1 MFFRYFATALFLS
14 FFLLSACGEDSDILT
29 DNDNLEENQEGNRI
43 DTLITS
49 SGVQFVRTP
58 DEHFQGLPDW
68 PYAYQYVE
76 IDGLRQAY
84 AEDGPANGPVV
95 LLLHGQPSW
104 SYLYRTMIPVLADA
118 GYRVIA
124 MDHLGMGRSDKP
136 IDISE
141 YSYLGHTD
149 RLERFIQQLGLS
161 DINLFVQDWGSLIGL
176 RVAGLNPDWFA
187 TISVGNGQLPVVPEG
202 FQIMEP
208 IENPDEIEDLASP
221 FANIPAQ
228 QVPYY
233 DGCELIAES
242 FEFDEWAYYSMKGA
256 SYTASEVVEALTWF
270 DLSEEIEE
278 AYDAPFPSRAYMAGT
293 RTFPALVNEVAG
305 VNMEAWAG
313 LMSYTKPFLT
323 IWGANDNGSLGT
335 CEAQQTL
342 IDNVP
347 GAEGKP
353 HVRLEEAGHFL
364 QSDQGA
370 EVARQLVEFYATDW
384 DNASTAST
392 ASCSNFD
399 SPIQNEQR
407 TQMSRLPSDLRNFR
421 YAEVLPVFEC
431 ADGFVTEVYVSMSFN
446 EAPEDEWSALNI
458 EELKSDLGAVDV
470 ILNGPRH
477 WLVSST
483 VNNAAGAG
491 DFEKI
496 ATFGTLQMGLAAQIS
511 GERAD
516 ERYTE
521 GEVQRSTSYLFKA
534 GNEVYKLVNPQGEI
548 YVMQSYS
555 LQINPDLTIDDLAS
569 LGSVLNLPSGW
580 TYETEILSAD
590 LELVAD
596 GVAIVVQDELE
607 NSYQKIID

>member
-1 MFFRYFATALFLS
+1 MFFRYLATAFILS

-29 DNDNLEENQEGNRI
+29 DNDNLEDNQEGNRV

-49 SGVQFVRTP
+49 NGVQFVRTP
-58 DEHFQGLPDW
+58 DEYFQDLPDW
-68 PYAYQYVE
+68 PYSYQYVE

-84 AEDGPANGPVV
+84 AEDGPADGPVV

-104 SYLYRTMIPVLADA
+104 SYLYRSMIPILADA

-141 YSYLGHTD
+141 YSYLGHAD
-149 RLERFIQQLGLS
+149 RLERFIQQMGLS

-187 TISVGNGQLPVVPEG
+187 TISVGNGQLPVVPAG
-202 FQIMEP
+202 FQIMQP
-208 IENPDEIEDLASP
+208 IENPDEIVDLASP
-221 FANIPAQ
+221 FTDIPAQ

-233 DGCELIAES
+233 DGCELIAGS
-242 FEFDEWAYYSMKGA
+242 FDFYDWAVYSMKGA

-270 DLSEEIEE
+270 DLSADVEA
-278 AYDAPFPSRAYMAGT
+278 AYDAPFPGRAYMAGT

-313 LMSYTKPFLT
+313 LTSYTKPFLT

-364 QSDQGA
+364 QSDQG
-370 EVARQLVEFYATDW
+370 EEIARRLVEFYATDW
-384 DNASTAST
+384 DNAST

-407 TQMSRLPSDLRNFR
+407 TQMSGLPSDLRNYR

-431 ADGFVTEVYVSMSFN
+431 EDGFVTEVYVSMSFN
-446 EAPEDEWSALNI
+446 DAPEDEWSALNV
-458 EELKSDLGAVDV
+458 EDLKGELGAVDV

-477 WLVSST
+477 WLVNST
-483 VNNAAGAG
+483 VNNGGGAG

-511 GERAD
+511 GTRLD
-516 ERYTE
+516 DRYIE
-521 GEVQRSTSYLFKA
+521 GDVQRNTTYLFKA
-534 GNEVYKLVNPQGEI
+534 GNEVYKLINPQGEV

-555 LQINPDLTIDDLAS
+555 LQVNPDLTIDDLATLDS
-569 LGSVLNLPSGW
+569 ILNLPSGW
-580 TYETEILSAD
+580 TFETEILTAD
-590 LELVAD
+590 LELVAN
-596 GVAIVVQDELE
+596 GVAIVIQDELE
-607 NSYQKIID
+607 NSYQKMIG

>member
-1 MFFRYFATALFLS
+1 MNFRFIATALILS
-14 FFLLSACGEDSDILT
+14 ILPLSACNEDSDILV
-29 DNDNLEENQEGNRI
+29 DNDNPGENQEGIRI

-49 SGVQFVRTP
+49 EGVQFVRTP
-58 DEHFQGLPDW
+58 EEYFQDLSDW
-68 PYAYQYVE
+68 PYSYQYVE

-84 AEDGPANGPVV
+84 VEHGPPNGSLV

-118 GYRVIA
+118 GHRVIA

-136 IDISE
+136 VDIAE

-187 TISVGNGQLPVVPEG
+187 TISVGNGQLPVVPAG

-208 IENPDEIEDLASP
+208 IENPDEIEDLVSP

-233 DGCELIAES
+233 NGCELIAGS
-242 FEFDEWAYYSMKGA
+242 FEFDDWAYYSMKGA

-270 DLSEEIEE
+270 DLSEDVEA
-278 AYDAPFPSRAYMAGT
+278 AYDAPFPDRAYMAGT

-313 LMSYTKPFLT
+313 LMAYAKPFLT

-335 CEAQQTL
+335 CDAQQTL

-353 HVRLEEAGHFL
+353 HVRLDEAGHFL
-364 QSDQGA
+364 QSDQGE
-370 EVARQLVEFYATDW
+370 EVARRLVEFYATDW
-384 DNASTAST
+384 GNTST
-392 ASCSNFD
+392 ASCEDFN
-399 SPIQNEQR
+399 SPIQSEQR
-407 TQMSRLPSDLRNFR
+407 TQMFALPADLRNFR

-446 EAPEDEWSALNI
+446 QAPEDAWSALNV
-458 EELKSDLGAVDV
+458 EDLKSELGAVDV

-477 WLVSST
+477 WLVNST
-483 VNNAAGAG
+483 KNNDASAG

-511 GERAD
+511 GELSD
-516 ERYTE
+516 DRYIE
-521 GEVQRSTSYLFKA
+521 GEVQRSTTYLFEA
-534 GNEVYKLVNPQGEI
+534 GNEVYKLVNPQGEE

-555 LQINPDLTIDDLAS
+555 LQVNPDLTIDDLSA
-569 LGSVLNLPSGW
+569 LGTSLNLPSGW
-580 TYETEILSAD
+580 TFVTEVLSAD
-590 LELVAD
+590 LELVAE
-596 GVAIVVQDELE
+596 GVAIVIQDELE

>member
-1 MFFRYFATALFLS
+1 MIFRSFVTALFFS
-14 FFLLSACGEDSDILT
+14 IFLLSACDEDSDILA
-29 DNDNLEENQEGNRI
+29 DNTNPEDNRI
-43 DTLITS
+43 DTLVS
-49 SGVQFVRTP
+49 SNGVQFVRTP
-58 DEHFQGLPDW
+58 DEYFQDLPDW
-68 PYAYQYVE
+68 SYAYKYVE

-84 AEDGPANGPVV
+84 AEDGPSDGPIV

-136 IDISE
+136 VDISE
-141 YSYLGHTD
+141 YSYLGHAD
-149 RLERFIQQLGLS
+149 RLEGFIQQLGLS

-187 TISVGNGQLPVVPEG
+187 TISVGNGQLPVVPAG

-208 IENPDEIEDLASP
+208 IENPDEIEDVVSP
-221 FANIPAQ
+221 FVNIPAQ

-233 DGCELIAES
+233 DGCELIAGG
-242 FEFDEWAYYSMKGA
+242 FDFDAWAYYSMKAA

-270 DLSEEIEE
+270 DLSEEVEA
-278 AYDAPFPSRAYMAGT
+278 AYDAPFPNRAYMAGT
-293 RTFPALVNEVAG
+293 RTFPALINEVAG

-313 LMSYTKPFLT
+313 LTSYTKPFLT
-323 IWGANDNGSLGT
+323 IWGANDDGSLGT

-342 IDNVP
+342 IDSVP

-353 HVRLEEAGHFL
+353 HVRLDEAGHFL
-364 QSDQGA
+364 QSDQG
-370 EVARQLVEFYATDW
+370 EEIARQLVEFYGTDW
-384 DNASTAST
+384 ENGSS

-407 TQMSRLPSDLRNFR
+407 TQVSSLPSDLRNYR

-446 EAPEDEWSALNI
+446 EVPEDEWSALNV
-458 EELKSDLGAVDV
+458 ENLKNELGAVDV

-477 WLVSST
+477 WLVNST
-483 VNNAAGAG
+483 VNNDAGAG

-496 ATFGTLQMGLAAQIS
+496 TTLGTLQMGLAAQIS
-511 GERAD
+511 GTGTN
-516 ERYTE
+516 ERYVE
-521 GEVQRSTSYLFKA
+521 GEVQRATTYLFKA
-534 GNEVYKLVNPQGEI
+534 GNEIYKLVNPQGDV

-555 LQINPDLTIDDLAS
+555 LQVNPDLTIDDLAT
-569 LGSVLNLPSGW
+569 LATILNLPSGW
-580 TYETEILSAD
+580 TFETEVLSAD

-596 GVAIVVQDELE
+596 GLAIVIQDELE